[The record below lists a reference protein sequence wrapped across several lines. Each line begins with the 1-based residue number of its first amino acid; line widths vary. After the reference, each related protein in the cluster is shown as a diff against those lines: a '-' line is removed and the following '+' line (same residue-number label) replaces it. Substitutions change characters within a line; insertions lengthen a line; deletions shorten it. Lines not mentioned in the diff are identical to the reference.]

1 MVKYQVQREIERYV
15 ARTPKSRQLHE
26 EAVRYLPGGTS
37 RAAHYFDPH
46 PIYAD
51 HGAGHYV
58 YDVDGNRYLDFEN
71 NATSLILGHAHPD
84 VVEAMQ
90 HAVARGSSFS
100 NPVEA
105 QIRLAKI
112 LCERIISM
120 DMVRFTN
127 SGTEATLNTIRA
139 ARAFTGKHKIA
150 KFEGAYHGSHEY
162 ASVSF
167 RIPPDQLNSYGPTV
181 IHETP
186 GQPPSLLEDVIVLR
200 YNNLGE
206 CERIIMENKD
216 DLSCVIME
224 PVASALGHTRA
235 KPEFL
240 RGIREL
246 TRELGIILIFDEV
259 QSIRVA
265 PGGAEELLGVLP
277 DMTALGKTVGGGTPV
292 GAFGGREDIMALFG
306 HSAGE
311 PTVLHAG
318 TFNANPITMVA
329 GEATLSRLTPD
340 VYGRLA
346 QMGETLRGKLRAV
359 LDEFEIPNQVT
370 GVASLFGLYFTS
382 EEIVDHRS
390 TLNSDSE
397 LWRGL
402 TVGLMN
408 EGVFLGNSLNI
419 LTGDAEVDTLV
430 DATRRVIQRLR
441 A

>member
-1 MVKYQVQREIERYV
+1 MVKYPVQREIDRYV
-15 ARTPKSRQLHE
+15 ARTPKSKRLHE
-26 EAVRYLPGGTS
+26 EASRYLPGGIS

-51 HGAGHYV
+51 HGQGHYV
-58 YDVDGNRYLDFEN
+58 YDVDGNRYLDFGN

-90 HAVARGSSFS
+90 RAVDRGYSFS

-105 QIRLAKI
+105 QIRLAKL
-112 LCERIISM
+112 LCDRIPSM
-120 DMVRFTN
+120 DTVRFTN

-150 KFEGAYHGSHEY
+150 KFEGAYLGSHEY

-167 RIPPDQLNSYGPTV
+167 RIPPDQLNPDGPTV
-181 IHETP
+181 IHDMP

-200 YNNLGE
+200 YNNLEE
-206 CERIIMENKD
+206 CERIIRGNKD

-224 PVASALGHTRA
+224 PVASVLGHTPG

-259 QSIRVA
+259 QSARIA
-265 PGGAEELLGVLP
+265 PGGAQELLGVVP
-277 DMTALGKTVGGGTPV
+277 DMTALGKTVGGGTPA
-292 GAFGGREDIMALFG
+292 GAFGGREDIMALFDPTG
-306 HSAGE
+306 GA

-318 TFNANPITMVA
+318 TFNANPVTMAA
-329 GEATLSRLTPD
+329 GEATLSRLTPP
-340 VYGRLA
+340 VYERLA
-346 QMGETLRGKLRAV
+346 QMGESLRGKLRAV

-370 GVASLFGLYFTS
+370 GIASLFGLHFTAN
-382 EEIVDHRS
+382 EITDHRS
-390 TLNSDSE
+390 SLNSDGE
-397 LWRGL
+397 LRRGL

-408 EGVFLGNSLNI
+408 EGVFLGSSMNV

-430 DATRRVIQRLR
+430 DAVRRVIQRLR
-441 A
+441 S